1 MTSAGHILAAAA
13 ESWPR
18 RPAIIDA
25 RGAIGY
31 ADLYHQSQVLK
42 RDLLRAGLRPGM
54 GLGISGRN
62 SRHFVAAMIAGMDC
76 GAVVFPL
83 SHQLKAEEAG
93 QILAD
98 TRMHAVLD
106 DGSGNLPLE
115 EGGRA
120 LRCCGQTLRLRW
132 TGISQEMAVTGLEDA
147 AFVRYTSGT
156 TGQSKGVVLSHRR
169 ILERVEVTRQALGL
183 TPEDAVLW
191 VLPMAYH
198 FLVSILVYLRS
209 GAAIVLARDLLAHHL
224 VEAANRHRTTM
235 LYAAPMHIRLLT
247 AAAPGEIATLKYV
260 ISTSAAIPPAVART
274 FTQRHGIPVV
284 QAYGV
289 IEAGLPLVD
298 HLSTRAA
305 PETVGRP
312 IAGFEVAL
320 FDEEFSPLAGGG
332 VGRLAVRGPGMF
344 DAYLNPWQPAEAVL
358 TDGWFLTGDLARHAA
373 DGRIV
378 VCGREKHVINVAGN
392 KVFPEEVEGVL
403 NAHPDVAVARV
414 YGKDHPVMGEIV
426 CAEVVAAGDTVLE
439 MASLQDFCRRRL
451 SPYKVPQHIRQVA
464 EVSRTHSGKLRR
476 VRYPPP
482 SVGARERSG

>member
-1 MTSAGHILAAAA
+1 MTSVEHILALGA
-13 ESWPR
+13 ETWPR

-25 RGAIGY
+25 RGSISY
-31 ADLYHQSQVLK
+31 AELYHQSQMLQ

-54 GLGISGRN
+54 GLGVLGRN
-62 SRHFVAAMIAGMDC
+62 SRHFVAAMIAGMGC
-76 GAVVFPL
+76 GATVFPL
-83 SHQLKAEEAG
+83 SHQLNPVEVR

-98 TRMHAVLD
+98 SRVHAVLD
-106 DGSGNLPLE
+106 DGSGCVPPE

-120 LRCCGQTLRLRW
+120 LVCCGQILRLRW
-132 TGISQEMAVTGLEDA
+132 TGVSPAMAVTGLEDA

-156 TGQSKGVVLSHRR
+156 TGRSKGVVLSHRR

-209 GAAIVLARDLLAHHL
+209 GAAIVLPRDLLAHHL
-224 VEAANRHRTTM
+224 VEATNRHRATM
-235 LYAAPMHIRLLT
+235 LYAAPMHIRILT
-247 AAAPGEIATLKYV
+247 AAAPGEIATLKYA
-260 ISTSAAIPPAVART
+260 ISTAAAIPPAVAQA
-274 FTQRHGIPVV
+274 FTERHGIPVA

-298 HLSTRAA
+298 HLSTGAT
-305 PETVGRP
+305 PETVGHP

-320 FDEEFSPLAGGG
+320 LDAEFSPLASGEI
-332 VGRLAVRGPGMF
+332 GRLAVRGPGMF
-344 DAYLNPWQPAEAVL
+344 DAYLKPWRPAETVL
-358 TDGWFLTGDLARHAA
+358 TDGWFLTGDLARQAA

-426 CAEVVAAGDTVLE
+426 CAEVVAAGDKILE
-439 MASLQDFCRRRL
+439 MEILRGFCRSRL
-451 SPYKVPQHIRQVA
+451 SPYKVPQNICQVA
-464 EVSRTHSGKLRR
+464 EVSRTHSGKIRR
-476 VRYPPP
+476 
-482 SVGARERSG
+482 AT